1 MRVWLVCVCVCVLE
15 KGGGGYIINVGK
27 LTIMAG
33 VGEGGRFVHVTA
45 VMVVDE

>member
-1 MRVWLVCVCVCVLE
+1 MRVWLVCVCVCH
-15 KGGGGYIINVGK
+15 KRGYVGK

-33 VGEGGRFVHVTA
+33 VGRFVHVTA